1 VRLLAVCLPFE
12 LGTEGEMAHST
23 SDVAV
28 HIELMVD
35 ESLLT
40 LECLLAT
47 VA

>member
-1 VRLLAVCLPFE
+1 MHLLAVRLPFE
-12 LGTEGEMAHST
+12 LGTKDEMAHST

-35 ESLLT
+35 ETLLT
-40 LECLLAT
+40 LKRFLTT